1 MIRNKNA
8 DTTRFVSAF
17 SYSSPSLFTAMQYR
31 VGLRYLIA
39 SICIGVG
46 AFMMLGGLVSMF
58 ETPDGK
64 PKISPADIF
73 MLFTLGIAPV
83 VGGVWLILHARK
95 KAARFDYEQQERSI
109 LQLAQAHAAKLTA
122 TEVGIE
128 MNITV
133 EEASE
138 MLQRMTIKGLTQL
151 EISDSGIPVYHFHTL
166 ISSAEKRDAE
176 DV

>member
-1 MIRNKNA
+1 
-8 DTTRFVSAF
+8 
-17 SYSSPSLFTAMQYR
+17 
-31 VGLRYLIA
+31 
-39 SICIGVG
+39 
-46 AFMMLGGLVSMF
+46 MLGGLVSMF

-73 MLFTLGIAPV
+73 MFLTLGIAPV
-83 VGGVWLILHARK
+83 LGGVWIILTARK
-95 KAARFDYEQQERSI
+95 KAARFAYEQHERLI
-109 LQLAQAHAAKLTA
+109 LQLAQMHSAKLTA

-133 EEASE
+133 EEANE
-138 MLQRMTIKGLTQL
+138 ILQQMTIKGLTRL

-166 ISSAEKRDAE
+166 ISSHEKHDAE

>member
-1 MIRNKNA
+1 
-8 DTTRFVSAF
+8 
-17 SYSSPSLFTAMQYR
+17 MQYR

-39 SICIGVG
+39 SICIGIG
-46 AFMMLGGLVSMF
+46 AFMTLGCLVSVF

-73 MLFTLGIAPV
+73 MLITIGIAPI
-83 VGGVWLILHARK
+83 VGGVWLILQARK
-95 KAARFDYEQQERSI
+95 KAARFAYEQHERSI
-109 LQLAQAHAAKLTA
+109 LQLAQAHTAKLTA
-122 TEVGIE
+122 TEVGIA

-133 EEASE
+133 EEANE
-138 MLQRMTIKGLTQL
+138 ILQSMTIKGLAQL

-166 ISSAEKRDAE
+166 ISSGEKRDAE